1 MAMLKLYGPDNVAT
15 ERVQRRYRQWS
26 GSIESGSRRP
36 GLKAFKEQR
45 RTRYL
50 ELSEVGTLISAM
62 RFRVMTERATLL
74 HSGT

>member
-1 MAMLKLYGPDNVAT
+1 MARIMLPRNAFNVAIDNGLVALNPA
-15 ERVQRRYRQWS
+15 R
-26 GSIESGSRRP
+26 GGP

-62 RFRVMTERATLL
+62 CFRVMTERATLL